1 MLTHRLDMDL
11 EGLGDCLRMF
21 GALSRDSCQ
30 VADLI
35 SVILLQVFKGVC
47 KVNRDV
53 RTARKR
59 TSGRSSRH
67 DESREDRE
75 HFTMRMARSTT
86 QVSARAGR
94 GSGNVQQA
102 AASPTEREIF
112 VCSVSVV

>member
-35 SVILLQVFKGVC
+35 SVVLLQVFKRVC

-86 QVSARAGR
+86 QQARHERGEVVEMSSKQLQVPPSAKFSFA
-94 GSGNVQQA
+94 Q
-102 AASPTEREIF
+102 
-112 VCSVSVV
+112 